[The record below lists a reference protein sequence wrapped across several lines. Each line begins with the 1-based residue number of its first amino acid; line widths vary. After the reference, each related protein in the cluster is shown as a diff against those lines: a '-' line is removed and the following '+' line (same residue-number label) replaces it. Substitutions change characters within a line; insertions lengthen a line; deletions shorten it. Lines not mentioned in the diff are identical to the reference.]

1 MAFDPNGTRFLLYAR
16 RLGVDF
22 SRTAMIGRQ
31 RLQLTE
37 RELHDN
43 LRIFDPRSDRA
54 LAASLLHGEGGYSEA
69 FLRYLGAAEVHSFDG
84 AAYEGAT
91 QVHDMNL
98 PIASGHKEQYSLV
111 LDGGSLEHVFNFP
124 VAIRNCM
131 EMVAAGGHFLTMGPG
146 NNFMGHGFYQF
157 SPELFFRLLNADN
170 GYRMVRLL
178 ACEQGPRAPWF
189 TVRDPEVIRK
199 RVGVVSRRRVTL
211 LVLAQ
216 RVALRPVLQ
225 SMPQQSDYA
234 MAWARAGS
242 QAPRSP
248 GTASWRRRLRRRVKG
263 RLQRVLAYKYGAFDP
278 RLFERFDLARE
289 LRTPLASRAGTPARV
304 LQPK

>member
-1 MAFDPNGTRFLLYAR
+1 MAFDQNGTRFLLYAR

-43 LRIFDPRSDRA
+43 LRFFDPRTDKA
-54 LAASLLHGEGGYSEA
+54 LAASLLHGAAGYSEEL
-69 FLRYLGAAEVHSFDG
+69 LRYLGATEVQSFDG

-98 PIASGHKEQYSLV
+98 PIAAGHKERYSLV

-199 RVGVVSRRRVTL
+199 RVGVVSRNRVTL

-225 SMPQQSDYA
+225 TMPQQSDYA
-234 MAWARAGS
+234 TAWARAGS
-242 QAPRSP
+242 QAPASP
-248 GTASWRRRLRRRVKG
+248 RAMSWKRRLRRGVKG
-263 RLQRVLAYKYGAFDP
+263 RLKRVMAYKYGVFDP
-278 RLFERFDLARE
+278 RLFEHLDLARE
-289 LRTPLASRAGTPARV
+289 LRAAPAAGTRSRV